1 VTNQG
6 KIATNNRITYK
17 EWLLSDLTIIVP
29 AYNEEESLPA
39 FLDEIMPYCINNKFK
54 LIIVDDGSSDNTKT
68 ILDSVTQGDWL
79 TVFHHKVN
87 RGYGSAIKTA
97 IEQVDTTHLITID
110 ADGQHDPDDVSKLFD
125 YLKKT
130 DADMVVGKR
139 ASHHDT
145 NYRRA
150 GKLLIRSIAKMLM
163 PVPVT
168 DLNSGMKIYRTDLAR
183 KYIRLCPDTMA
194 YSDIITLVF
203 INQKHLVLE
212 KDILIRPRMS
222 GSSTIN
228 TRTALDT
235 VMEIL
240 NIVVLFNPNRVF
252 LPLAVFFVLF
262 GIIWGLPF
270 LLRGE
275 GVQAGTLLL
284 TLTGLLFFL
293 LGLLAEQLSLIRRS
307 SVD

>member
-1 VTNQG
+1 M
-6 KIATNNRITYK
+6 
-17 EWLLSDLTIIVP
+17 SDLTIIVP
-29 AYNEEESLPA
+29 AYNEEESLPD
-39 FLDEIMPYCINNKFK
+39 FLNELQEYCIQNDFR
-54 LIIVDDGSSDNTKT
+54 LIIVDDGSSDNTKQL
-68 ILDSVTQGDWL
+68 LDNLTKSDWL
-79 TVFHHKVN
+79 TVIHHKIN
-87 RGYGSAIKTA
+87 RGYGRAIKTA
-97 IEQVDTTHLITID
+97 IEQVETVYLITID
-110 ADGQHDPDDVSKLFD
+110 ADGQHNLDDVSNLFD
-125 YLKKT
+125 YLKST
-130 DADMVVGKR
+130 DADMVIGKR

-150 GKLLIRSIAKMLM
+150 GKFLIRSIAKMLM
-163 PVPVT
+163 PIPVT
-168 DLNSGMKIYRTDLAR
+168 DLNSGMKVYRADLA
-183 KYIRLCPDTMA
+183 KSYIQLCPDTMA

-212 KDILIRPRMS
+212 KDIEIRQRVS
-222 GSSTIN
+222 GTSTIN
-228 TRTALDT
+228 TRTALET

-252 LPLAVFFVLF
+252 LPLAVFFVLS

-284 TLTGLLFFL
+284 TITGLLFFL

-307 SVD
+307 NVD

>member
-1 VTNQG
+1 M
-6 KIATNNRITYK
+6 
-17 EWLLSDLTIIVP
+17 SDLTIIVP

-39 FLDEIMPYCINNKFK
+39 FLDELQEYCIHNAFK
-54 LIIVDDGSSDNTKT
+54 LIIVDDGSSDNTKQ
-68 ILDSVTQGDWL
+68 ILDDLKKSDWL
-79 TVFHHKVN
+79 TVIHHKIN

-97 IEQVDTTHLITID
+97 IEQVETEFLITID
-110 ADGQHDPDDVSKLFD
+110 ADGQHNLDDVDNLFN
-125 YLKKT
+125 YLKIT
-130 DADMVVGKR
+130 DADMVIGKR
-139 ASHHDT
+139 ATLHDT
-145 NYRRA
+145 NYRRI
-150 GKLLIRSIAKMLM
+150 GKFLIRSIAKMLM

-168 DLNSGMKIYRTDLAR
+168 DLNSGMKVYRTDLA
-183 KYIRLCPDTMA
+183 KSYIRLCPDTMA

-212 KDILIRPRMS
+212 KDIVIRPRVS
-222 GSSTIN
+222 GTSTIN
-228 TRTALDT
+228 TRTALET

-252 LPLAVFFVLF
+252 LPLAVFFVLS

-284 TLTGLLFFL
+284 TITGLLFFL

>member
-1 VTNQG
+1 M
-6 KIATNNRITYK
+6 K
-17 EWLLSDLTIIVP
+17 DLTIIVP
-29 AYNEEESLPA
+29 AFNEEGSLPT
-39 FLDEIMPYCINNKFK
+39 FLEDMCEYCGKNGYK
-54 LIIVDDGSSDNTKT
+54 LIVVNDGSSDTT
-68 ILDSVTQGDWL
+68 GEILDAADQGDML
-79 TVFHHKVN
+79 TVIHHKIN

-97 IEQVDTTHLITID
+97 IERVDTEFLITVD
-110 ADGQHDPDDVSKLFD
+110 ADGQHSLDDIGMLFN
-125 YLKKT
+125 YLMVT
-130 DADMVVGKR
+130 DADMVIGKR
-139 ASHHDT
+139 DSHQGSR
-145 NYRRA
+145 YRRF
-150 GKLLIRSIAKMLM
+150 GKFMIRSIAKLLM
-163 PVPVT
+163 SFQIT
-168 DLNSGMKIYRTDLAR
+168 DLNSGMKVYRSDLAK

-212 KDILIRPRMS
+212 KDIQIRSRIS
-222 GSSTIN
+222 GTSTIN

-235 VMEIL
+235 ILEIL
-240 NIVVLFNPNRVF
+240 NIVILFNPNRIF
-252 LPLAVFFVLF
+252 LPLAIIFVLA

-284 TLTGLLFFL
+284 TITGILFFL

>member
-1 VTNQG
+1 MT
-6 KIATNNRITYK
+6 
-17 EWLLSDLTIIVP
+17 DLTIIVP
-29 AYNEEESLPA
+29 AYNEEASLPA
-39 FLDEIMPYCINNKFK
+39 FLNELQEFCVSNKYK
-54 LIIVDDGSSDNTKT
+54 LIIVDDGSSDNTKQ
-68 ILDSVTQGDWL
+68 ILDDLNHSDWL
-79 TVFHHKVN
+79 TVIHHKIN

-97 IEQVDTTHLITID
+97 IDQVDTEYLITID
-110 ADGQHDPDDVSKLFD
+110 ADGQHDLDDVNNLFN
-125 YLKKT
+125 YLKST
-130 DADMVVGKR
+130 DADMVIGKR
-139 ASHHDT
+139 ATHHDT
-145 NYRRA
+145 NYRRV
-150 GKLLIRSIAKMLM
+150 GKFLIRRIAKLLM

-168 DLNSGMKIYRTDLAR
+168 DLNSGMKVYRADLA
-183 KYIRLCPDTMA
+183 KNYIRLCPDTMA

-203 INQKHLVLE
+203 INQKHLVME
-212 KDILIRPRMS
+212 KDIVIRPRMS

-228 TRTALDT
+228 TRTALET

-252 LPLAVFFVLF
+252 LPLAVFFVLS

-284 TLTGLLFFL
+284 TITGLLFFL